1 MFDKYKIRIEFGNDL
16 KALLRHSNKFGGW
29 VAEQDDT
36 YEWFSLAWTP
46 SEILLAKPG
55 TWSLFPWGHYEQK

>member
-1 MFDKYKIRIEFGNDL
+1 MFDKYKIRIEFGDDL

-36 YEWFSLAWTP
+36 YEWFSLA
-46 SEILLAKPG
+46 
-55 TWSLFPWGHYEQK
+55 